1 MTASVLGLELDGPTL
16 GPPTNDDR
24 NLALLRAARSA
35 GVTTWAIAEGA
46 AGARAERLIS
56 AALPAP
62 DPELVVIARRSIR
75 HLASGEARGA
85 AAGSDLEARLRSSLE
100 ESNGRLSPHSVGL
113 LEWRDDPA
121 DPPETETAGA
131 LDRLRSGGSIH
142 DWLTSVPNAVE
153 QWSNAT
159 DERVRP
165 TLVVG
170 PLSLLDRSAVAPLRA
185 RAGRHPVG
193 LFVRN
198 PLADGRLDGS
208 RFERPLADRG
218 PGVPPPTVR
227 ELHREFDSVLALGF
241 LSEGRRR
248 TLAQSSLQFAAHW
261 PWVCSILV
269 PLPRPERLRELLE
282 AETRPPL
289 SDDEVARVL
298 QRSVVAAEGGP
309 RPSGLK

>member
-1 MTASVLGLELDGPTL
+1 MLGLELDESTL
-16 GPPTNDDR
+16 GPPASDDR
-24 NLALLRAARSA
+24 NVALLRAARAA

-62 DPELVVIARRSIR
+62 DPDLVVIARRSIR
-75 HLASGEARGA
+75 QLANGEPRASA
-85 AAGSDLEARLRSSLE
+85 VGSDLEARLRSSLE
-100 ESNGRLSPHSVGL
+100 ASNERLSPHSVSL
-113 LEWRDDPA
+113 LEWRDDPS
-121 DPPETETAGA
+121 DPPESETAGA
-131 LDRLRSGGSIH
+131 LDRLRSGGSVQ

-153 QWSNAT
+153 RWSNAT
-159 DERVRP
+159 GEPDRP

-170 PLSLLDRSAVAPLRA
+170 PLSLLDRSTVVPLRT
-185 RAGRHPVG
+185 RAERHPVG

-227 ELHREFDSVLALGF
+227 ELHREFDPVLALGF

-269 PLPRPERLRELLE
+269 PLPRPERLRELLD

-289 SDDEVARVL
+289 SEDEVARVL
-298 QRSVVAAEGGP
+298 QRTGAALEGEP
-309 RPSGLK
+309 PPSGLK